1 MQKYEEETK
10 ETCQNGKKSV
20 KTEKCLSKREKILN
34 SFRFPHSLSLRRI
47 HLTRGRRSSA
57 SDNR

>member
-20 KTEKCLSKREKILN
+20 KTEKCLSKRETEFL
-34 SFRFPHSLSLRRI
+34 I
-47 HLTRGRRSSA
+47 HFDFLIRYLYEVFI
-57 SDNR
+57 

>member
-34 SFRFPHSLSLRRI
+34 SFRFPHSLSL
-47 HLTRGRRSSA
+47 
-57 SDNR
+57 